1 MSKTKS
7 IYSTIRSAKFVSKP
21 NSKQKEILES
31 FFGLSR
37 AIYNISLHNI
47 KNSKFGN
54 YEIQNGKNKGNI
66 VPKIPSEFDLNKSLP
81 KLKEEY
87 NYLSLFPNDYAQG
100 AMKNL
105 SRGFD
110 NFYRTFN
117 YPRFKAKKSNTQSFN
132 CYAGSSRIKIDG
144 DYIILAKPKASDYT
158 KDDLKIR
165 FKRHKIKYNFDK
177 VNEFTISKENN
188 KYYISFS
195 FYTDIESK
203 ETNDA
208 VGIDLGIKN
217 FAICSDGTI
226 YPNMK
231 FYEKSL
237 RKLKIHQRKL
247 NKKKKGSNNREKAK
261 LKVSKLHKKVKN
273 QRNDY
278 QHKVS
283 RELADKFKVICLE
296 TLKVKNMVK
305 NRRLAKAIQ
314 DTSWNS
320 FVSKLEY
327 KVAENQSYLVKIDSY
342 YPSSKTCSNCGCVK
356 KELKLSERTYK
367 CNECGFEID
376 RDLNASINIL
386 NVGLKQIEAT
396 DATVGTSLKNQSLWS
411 SLEPLDLESPK
422 KNYEARKTIKN
433 IKNYKNSL

>member
-1 MSKTKS
+1 MSKTKN
-7 IYSTIRSAKFVSKP
+7 IYSTIRSAKFVLKP

-54 YEIQNGKNKGNI
+54 YEVQNGKNKGNI
-66 VPKIPSEFDLNKSLP
+66 VPKIPTEFELNKSLP

-87 NYLSLFPNDYAQG
+87 KYISLLPNDYAQ
-100 AMKNL
+100 AVMKNL

-110 NFYRTFN
+110 NFYKTFN

-132 CYAGSSRIKIDG
+132 MYAGCRIKIDG
-144 DYIILAKPKASDYT
+144 DYIILIKPRSSSYT

-165 FKRHKIKYNFDK
+165 FKRHKIKYEFDK

-195 FYTDIESK
+195 FYCDIKSK
-203 ETNDA
+203 ETSDS

-217 FAICSDGTI
+217 FVICSDGTI
-226 YPNMK
+226 YENKK

-247 NKKKKGSNNREKAK
+247 SKKQKGSNNRDKQK
-261 LKVSKLHKKVKN
+261 LKVSKIYKKVKN

-283 RELADKFKVICLE
+283 REIANKYKVICLE

-305 NRRLAKAIQ
+305 NRRLAKSIS
-314 DTSWNS
+314 DVSWNS
-320 FVSKLEY
+320 FISKLEY
-327 KVAENQSYLVKIDSY
+327 KVAENQGYLVKIDKF

-356 KELKLSERTYK
+356 DKLRLSERTYHCK
-367 CNECGFEID
+367 ECGFTID

-386 NVGLKQIEAT
+386 NAGLSLIEAT

-411 SLEPLDLESPK
+411 SKKTLDSLE
-422 KNYEARKTIKN
+422 KNYETRKPIKN
-433 IKNYKNSL
+433 I

>member
-1 MSKTKS
+1 MNKTES
-7 IYSTIRSAKFVSKP
+7 IYSTIRSAKFVLKP
-21 NSKQKEILES
+21 TVKQKEILES

-47 KNSKFGN
+47 KNSKFGT
-54 YEIQNGKNKGNI
+54 YEVQNGKNKGNI
-66 VPKIPSEFDLNKSLP
+66 VPKIPTEFDLNKSLP
-81 KLKEEY
+81 KLKKEY
-87 NYLSLFPNDYAQG
+87 NFLSLLPSDYAN
-100 AMKNL
+100 ATMKNL

-117 YPRFKAKKSNTQSFN
+117 YPRFKAKKSNNQSFN
-132 CYAGSSRIKIDG
+132 MYVGSRVKIDD
-144 DYIILAKPKASDYT
+144 DYIILAKPRGSSYT

-177 VNEFTISKENN
+177 VTGFTISRENN

-195 FYTDIESK
+195 FYTEIKPK
-203 ETNDA
+203 ETNGS

-226 YPNMK
+226 YTNQR

-237 RKLKIHQRKL
+237 RKLKISQRKL
-247 NKKKKGSNNREKAK
+247 SKKKKGSNNREKAK
-261 LKVSKLHKKVKN
+261 LKVNKVYSKVKN

-278 QHKVS
+278 QHKIS
-283 RELADKFKVICLE
+283 REIVDKYNIVCLE

-305 NRRLAKAIQ
+305 NRRLSKSIS
-314 DTSWNS
+314 DVSWSS
-320 FVSKLEY
+320 FIEKLSY
-327 KVAENQSYLVKIDSY
+327 KVAENQGYLVKIDAY

-356 KELKLSERTYK
+356 ESLKLSERVYH
-367 CNECGFEID
+367 CNECGFTID

-386 NVGLKQIEAT
+386 NTGLSLIEAT
-396 DATVGTSLKNQSLWS
+396 NATVGTSLKNQSLWS
-411 SLEPLDLESPK
+411 SKKTLEIE
-422 KNYEARKTIKN
+422 KNYEARKTIETIN
-433 IKNYKNSL
+433 

>member
-1 MSKTKS
+1 MSKTNN
-7 IYSTIRSAKFVSKP
+7 IYSTIRSAKFVLKP
-21 NSKQKEILES
+21 NSKQKEVLES

-47 KNSKFGN
+47 KNSTFGT

-66 VPKIPSEFDLNKSLP
+66 VPKIPTEFELYSSLP

-87 NYLSLFPNDYAQG
+87 NYVSLLPAYYAQG

-110 NFYRTFN
+110 NFYKTFN
-117 YPRFKAKKSNTQSFN
+117 YPRFKSKKSNTQSFN
-132 CYAGSSRIKIDG
+132 CYASSRIKIDN
-144 DYIILAKPKASDYT
+144 DYIILAKPRGSSYT

-165 FKRHKIKYNFDK
+165 FKRHKIKYEFDK
-177 VNEFTISKENN
+177 IATFTISRENN
-188 KYYISFS
+188 KYYISFT
-195 FYTDIESK
+195 FYIDIESK
-203 ETNDA
+203 ETSDS

-217 FAICSDGTI
+217 FAICSDENV

-247 NKKKKGSNNREKAK
+247 SKKQKGSNNRDKAR
-261 LKVSKLHKKVKN
+261 LKVSKIYKKVKN

-283 RELADKFKVICLE
+283 RELVNKYNIICLE

-305 NRRLAKAIQ
+305 NRILAKAIS
-314 DTSWNS
+314 DASWSS
-320 FVSKLEY
+320 FISKLEY
-327 KVAENQSYLVKIDSY
+327 KVAENQSYLVKIDKF

-356 KELKLSERTYK
+356 ESLKLSERVYH
-367 CNECGFEID
+367 CNECGFTID

-386 NVGLKQIEAT
+386 NVGLKQLEAT
-396 DATVGTSLKNQSLWS
+396 NATVGTSLKNQSLWS
-411 SLEPLDLESPK
+411 SKTTLDSLE
-422 KNYEARKTIKN
+422 KNYEARKTIKT
-433 IKNYKNSL
+433 IKNFYNSL

>member
-1 MSKTKS
+1 MNKTND
-7 IYSTIRSAKFVSKP
+7 IYSTIRSAKFVLKP
-21 NSKQKEILES
+21 TVKQKEILES

-47 KNSKFGN
+47 KNSKFGT
-54 YEIQNGKNKGNI
+54 YEVQNGKNKGNI
-66 VPKIPSEFDLNKSLP
+66 VPKIPSEFDLNKSFP

-87 NYLSLFPNDYAQG
+87 DYIKLFPSDYAN
-100 AMKNL
+100 AVMKNL
-105 SRGFD
+105 SRGFS
-110 NFYRTFN
+110 NFYKTFN
-117 YPRFKAKKSNTQSFN
+117 YPRFKAKKSSTQSFN
-132 CYAGSSRIKIDG
+132 MYVGSRVKIDG
-144 DYIILAKPKASDYT
+144 DYIILAKARDSDYT

-165 FKRHKIKYNFDK
+165 FKRHKIKYEFDK
-177 VNEFTISKENN
+177 VTGFTISRENN

-203 ETNDA
+203 ETSDS
-208 VGIDLGIKN
+208 VGIDLGVKN
-217 FAICSDGTI
+217 FAICNDGTV

-237 RKLKIHQRKL
+237 RKLKISQRKL
-247 NKKKKGSNNREKAK
+247 SKKQKGSNNRDKAR

-283 RELADKFKVICLE
+283 RELVNKYNIICLE

-305 NRRLAKAIQ
+305 NRRLSKRIS
-314 DTSWNS
+314 DVSWNS

-327 KVAENQSYLVKIDSY
+327 KVAENQGYLVKIDRF
-342 YPSSKTCSNCGCVK
+342 YPSSKTCSNCGCI
-356 KELKLSERTYK
+356 KESLKLSERTYK

-396 DATVGTSLKNQSLWS
+396 VATTGTSLKNQSLWS
-411 SLEPLDLESPK
+411 SNTTLDSLE
-422 KNYEARKTIKN
+422 KNYEARKTIET
-433 IKNYKNSL
+433 L

>member
-1 MSKTKS
+1 MNKTND
-7 IYSTIRSAKFVSKP
+7 IYSTIRSAKFVLKP
-21 NSKQKEILES
+21 NSKQKEVLES

-47 KNSKFGN
+47 KNSKFGT

-66 VPKIPSEFDLNKSLP
+66 LPNIPTEFDLNKSLP

-87 NYLSLFPNDYAQG
+87 NYLSLLPNDYAQG
-100 AMKNL
+100 VMKNL

-117 YPRFKAKKSNTQSFN
+117 YPRFKSKKNSIQSFN
-132 CYAGSSRIKIDG
+132 CYAGCRVKIDG
-144 DYIILAKPKASDYT
+144 DYIILIKPRGSNYT

-165 FKRHKIKYNFDK
+165 FKRHKIKYEFDK
-177 VNEFTISKENN
+177 INGFTISRENN

-195 FYTDIESK
+195 FYTDIETK
-203 ETNDA
+203 EVNDA
-208 VGIDLGIKN
+208 VGIDLGIKD
-217 FAICSDGTI
+217 FAICSDGVV
-226 YPNMK
+226 YENKK

-237 RKLKIHQRKL
+237 RKLKISQRKL
-247 NKKKKGSNNREKAK
+247 SKKQKGSNNRDKQRI
-261 LKVSKLHKKVKN
+261 KVSKLHKKVKN

-283 RELADKFKVICLE
+283 RELVNKYRIICLE

-305 NRRLAKAIQ
+305 NKRLAKSIN
-314 DTSWNS
+314 DVSWNS

-327 KVAENQSYLVKIDSY
+327 KIAENQGYLVKIDKF
-342 YPSSKTCSNCGCVK
+342 YPSSKTCSNCGCIK
-356 KELKLSERTYK
+356 DKLSLSERVYH
-367 CNECGFEID
+367 CNECGFTID

-386 NVGLKQIEAT
+386 NVGLKMIEAT
-396 DATVGTSLKNQSLWS
+396 DATVGTSLKN
-411 SLEPLDLESPK
+411 
-422 KNYEARKTIKN
+422 
-433 IKNYKNSL
+433 

>member
-1 MSKTKS
+1 MNKTES
-7 IYSTIRSAKFVSKP
+7 IYSTIRSAKFVLKP
-21 NSKQKEILES
+21 TVKQKEILES

-47 KNSKFGN
+47 KNSKFGT
-54 YEIQNGKNKGNI
+54 YEVQNGKNKGNI
-66 VPKIPSEFDLNKSLP
+66 VPKIPTEFDLNKSLP
-81 KLKEEY
+81 KLKKEY
-87 NYLSLFPNDYAQG
+87 NFLSLLPSDYAN
-100 AMKNL
+100 ATMKNL

-117 YPRFKAKKSNTQSFN
+117 YPRFKAKKSNNQSFN
-132 CYAGSSRIKIDG
+132 MYVGSRVKIDD
-144 DYIILAKPKASDYT
+144 DYIILAKPRGSSYT

-177 VNEFTISKENN
+177 VTGFTISRENN

-195 FYTDIESK
+195 FYTDIKPK
-203 ETNDA
+203 ETNGS

-217 FAICSDGTI
+217 FAICSDGTV

-237 RKLKIHQRKL
+237 RKLKISQRKL
-247 NKKKKGSNNREKAK
+247 SKKKKGSNNREKAK
-261 LKVSKLHKKVKN
+261 LKVNKVYSKVKN

-278 QHKVS
+278 QHKIS
-283 RELADKFKVICLE
+283 REIVDKYNIVCLE

-305 NRRLAKAIQ
+305 NRRLSKSIS
-314 DTSWNS
+314 DVSWSS
-320 FVSKLEY
+320 FIEKLSY
-327 KVAENQSYLVKIDSY
+327 KVAENQGYLVKIDAY
-342 YPSSKTCSNCGCVK
+342 YPSSKTCSNCGCIK
-356 KELKLSERTYK
+356 DKLSLSERVYH
-367 CNECGFEID
+367 CEECGFEID

-396 DATVGTSLKNQSLWS
+396 VATTGTSLKNQSLWS
-411 SLEPLDLESPK
+411 SKDPLSFNLE
-422 KNYEARKTIKN
+422 KNCEARKTI
-433 IKNYKNSL
+433 